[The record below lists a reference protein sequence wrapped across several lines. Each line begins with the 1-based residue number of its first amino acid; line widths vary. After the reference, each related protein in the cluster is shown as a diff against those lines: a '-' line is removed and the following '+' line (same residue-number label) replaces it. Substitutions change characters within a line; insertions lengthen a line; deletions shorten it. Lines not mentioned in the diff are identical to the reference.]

1 VGDTAILPRLIRAN
15 NRTGIPLIREGKAS
29 IDITYID
36 NAIDAL
42 LLCQS
47 APDSLLGRTFNIT
60 NGEPICVADLLDRLF
75 SRLGYPCRLRPI
87 SYRTADWTA
96 SAMESISNLLL
107 GGKEPILTRYTVGLL
122 AFSQTLDITAAVRE
136 LGYQPHISIES
147 GLDTF
152 AQWWQKTQG

>member
-1 VGDTAILPRLIRAN
+1 LIRAN
-15 NRTGIPLIREGKAS
+15 TRIGIPLVHEGKAS

-36 NAIDAL
+36 NVIDAL
-42 LLCQS
+42 LLCQA

-152 AQWWQKTQG
+152 AQWWQKTQGYTLSG